1 MCPPTN
7 RPADDGPP
15 IRVAI
20 IGTGLAGLTT
30 AHLLQNDDKNRY
42 EVTLFE
48 QANGLS
54 FDAASVAVRNEVT
67 RHKENMSM
75 ASDEWITQSIQPI
88 ANAVNNSEKDA
99 APAARKRVIIVGAG
113 IAGLRAAAVLLEKDI
128 DVVVVEARDRIGGR
142 MLTAEVG
149 KDKLDM
155 GAAWMHGTCPLHF
168 AEFGPPGS
176 QFKAGNVAD
185 EFLDYLSYWLQ
196 REPDAPDV
204 TADEHIRKFVRQHE
218 LLTEGEHVW
227 APEALRLHEATLG
240 LRVEDISSKFF
251 LDMLP
256 PERDLYVKGGYRRI
270 VEHPHG
276 RHQIKLEISLRDDEY
291 AESTLQADAVIVTVP
306 LGVLKADTISF
317 EPILPSH
324 LLQGISRISY
334 GALGKVFFEFRE
346 VFWSRHNDSL
356 IYFPTPPELAADS
369 EKNKNHVL
377 GHCFLVTNLYMMTG
391 TPRLCV
397 LLAPPMVQELEA
409 MAAGLGGSQAVFDYF
424 EPLLEVFRLEPL
436 EPLPPVVDIKVTNW
450 TTDELAGFGT
460 YSTAKVGDD
469 PNIWWDA
476 LDEEKGS
483 KLQFAGEHCTSTA
496 TGCVHGA
503 FESGEEA
510 AKRVLSALGQK

>member
-67 RHKENMSM
+67 RHYQQRKHEHGY
-75 ASDEWITQSIQPI
+75 
-88 ANAVNNSEKDA
+88 EKDA

-276 RHQIKLEISLRDDEY
+276 RHQM
-291 AESTLQADAVIVTVP
+291 
-306 LGVLKADTISF
+306 F
-317 EPILPSH
+317 
-324 LLQGISRISY
+324 
-334 GALGKVFFEFRE
+334 
-346 VFWSRHNDSL
+346 
-356 IYFPTPPELAADS
+356 
-369 EKNKNHVL
+369 
-377 GHCFLVTNLYMMTG
+377 
-391 TPRLCV
+391 
-397 LLAPPMVQELEA
+397 
-409 MAAGLGGSQAVFDYF
+409 
-424 EPLLEVFRLEPL
+424 
-436 EPLPPVVDIKVTNW
+436 
-450 TTDELAGFGT
+450 
-460 YSTAKVGDD
+460 
-469 PNIWWDA
+469 
-476 LDEEKGS
+476 
-483 KLQFAGEHCTSTA
+483 
-496 TGCVHGA
+496 
-503 FESGEEA
+503 
-510 AKRVLSALGQK
+510 